1 MKDFGKTTYLMA
13 REILLTSRETD
24 IRYNSYRE
32 LVPF

>member
-13 REILLTSRETD
+13 REILLISRETD